1 MKWFPLARMKD
12 LLKNKFTLDGNKN
25 FDYQKYLKNEKKNQ
39 QKNKRFPLA
48 RKSVSTSQNQ
58 GFVSDIRFH

>member
-25 FDYQKYLKNEKKNQ
+25 FDYQKYLKNEKKKPTKKQ
-39 QKNKRFPLA
+39 TVSISQK
-48 RKSVSTSQNQ
+48 
-58 GFVSDIRFH
+58 IRFH